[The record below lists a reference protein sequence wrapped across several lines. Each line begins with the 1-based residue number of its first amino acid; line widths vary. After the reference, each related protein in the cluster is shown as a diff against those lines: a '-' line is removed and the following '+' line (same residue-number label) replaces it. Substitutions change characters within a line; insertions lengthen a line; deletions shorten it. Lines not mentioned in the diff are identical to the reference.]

1 MYRLLGNLE
10 EGLVFIISAPAG
22 TGKTTLVRMLT
33 AEFDCVYESISYTTR
48 SSRPG
53 EKEGMD
59 YHFISVEEFEHK
71 VKSNEFLEY
80 AEVFGNHYGTSA
92 KLVNEMR
99 KAGKHVILVI
109 DTQGAMQL
117 MGRIDAISIFIS
129 PPNLDELKK
138 RLLGRKSESEEVVSR
153 RLSWAKKEIE
163 TASNYEYHIVN
174 DHLGTAY
181 AVLRSI
187 LVAEEHRNRKITS

>member
-1 MYRLLGNLE
+1 
-10 EGLVFIISAPAG
+10 
-22 TGKTTLVRMLT
+22 
-33 AEFDCVYESISYTTR
+33 
-48 SSRPG
+48 
-53 EKEGMD
+53 
-59 YHFISVEEFEHK
+59 
-71 VKSNEFLEY
+71 
-80 AEVFGNHYGTSA
+80 
-92 KLVNEMR
+92 
-99 KAGKHVILVI
+99 
-109 DTQGAMQL
+109 MQL